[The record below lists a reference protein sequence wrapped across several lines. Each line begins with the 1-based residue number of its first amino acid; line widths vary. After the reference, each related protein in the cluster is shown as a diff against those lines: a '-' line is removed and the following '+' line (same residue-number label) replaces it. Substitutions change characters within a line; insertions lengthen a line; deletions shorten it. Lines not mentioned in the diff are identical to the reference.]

1 MKDQHNSSPSS
12 DSHADQEHWN
22 NAAEQAKFM
31 DESLWETV
39 ASVSDTATPAGDE
52 VPVADQWQPGTK
64 LGRYILQH
72 EIGRGGNSVVFR
84 AIRTQPVERTVAIKV
99 LFENTA
105 MQNNASRFDRER
117 LILSELDHPGIAKIL
132 EANTTDTGLHY
143 LVMPLIDG
151 VTIDHYVE
159 QNHCDAKQI
168 ATLLLSVTRAIEH
181 AHQRHIVHRDL
192 TPSNILVT
200 KSTQTIV
207 TDFGIARWS
216 NANAPRTISGIVLG
230 TPGYLAPEQ
239 CSTDSNDAFQPTID
253 VYGLGATLYR
263 LLTGR
268 PPFRESSL
276 IDTLTA
282 LQRNQVVP
290 IRQLAPS
297 VPADLEV
304 ICLKCLSKDPA
315 DRYRTVGELGDDLQ
329 RFARGISVQARHL
342 SRTRRLTEWVR
353 LNRTVTAL
361 SAALLLTGLIALAG
375 ITILWQSAAKRY
387 IQAEENL
394 DVAHNGLNAL
404 FVPLNHLAA
413 NIQDPEEKAMVLEK
427 TVDLYELVLQ
437 RRPDDEALLDQ
448 FATTLHQWTMMLNAS
463 GQQERARDSETR
475 ALAVFRQLSERHPDN
490 AQYHFDLFH
499 VLFQLHSLQVDG
511 TLEPAKDEMLQALR
525 LRPGDADFLDAA
537 ASITLVQ
544 AQQSEGNV
552 EEFLAEARRYLEQ
565 IPPEAIKEK
574 PQRMRHFGT
583 IAEIEAN
590 HYERQHDLPNALASI
605 AKAST
610 VFAALAGQQPNVPA
624 FQIDHVRSRCR
635 EARILAE
642 LDQRE
647 KAVHVISQALADA
660 KRVAGEFPIYQSHAD
675 VCQNLIEQLAQQNS
689 EATTE

>member
-1 MKDQHNSSPSS
+1 MKDQPNSSPSS
-12 DSHADQEHWN
+12 DIHADQERWN
-22 NAAEQAKFM
+22 SAAERAKFL

-39 ASVSDTATPAGDE
+39 ASVSDTATPVRDE
-52 VPVADQWQPGTK
+52 VPIADQWQPGTR

-99 LFENTA
+99 LFENTT

-159 QNHCDAKQI
+159 QNHRDAKQV

-200 KSTQTIV
+200 AAGQTVV
-207 TDFGIARWS
+207 TDFGIARWT
-216 NANAPRTISGIVLG
+216 NTNVPRTISGIVLG

-239 CSTDSNDAFQPTID
+239 CDSNSHDSFQPTID

-276 IDTLTA
+276 IETVAA

-290 IRQLAPS
+290 IRQLAPN
-297 VPADLEV
+297 VPVDLEV
-304 ICLKCLSKDPA
+304 ICLKCLSKQPA
-315 DRYRTVGELGDDLQ
+315 DRYQTVGELGDDLQ
-329 RFARGISVQARHL
+329 RFVHNIRVNARHL
-342 SRTRRLTEWVR
+342 SRIRRMTEWVR

-361 SAALLLTGLIALAG
+361 SAALLLTGLIALTG
-375 ITILWQSAAKRY
+375 MTILWQSAAKRY

-394 DVAHNGLNAL
+394 DVAHNGLNEL

-413 NIQDPEEKAMVLEK
+413 NVQDPEEKAMVLEK
-427 TVDLYELVLQ
+427 TVDVYELVLQ
-437 RRPDDEALLDQ
+437 RRPDDELLLDQ
-448 FATTLHQWTMMLNAS
+448 FATTLHQWSMMLNAS
-463 GQQERARDSETR
+463 GQKERACKSETQ
-475 ALAVFRQLSERHPDN
+475 ALAVFRKLSERHPDN

-499 VLFQLHSLQVDG
+499 VLFQLHSLQVEG
-511 TLEPAKDEMLQALR
+511 TLKPAKEEMLQALR

-544 AQQSEGNV
+544 AHQSEDNK
-552 EEFLAEARRYLEQ
+552 EEYLTEARRYLEQ
-565 IPPEAIKEK
+565 IPPEAIDEK

-583 IAEIEAN
+583 IAEIEADY
-590 HYERQHDLPNALASI
+590 YERQDDMPNALAAI
-605 AKAST
+605 AKASN
-610 VFAALAGQQPNVPA
+610 VFAALAAKQPNVPA
-624 FQIDHVRSRCR
+624 FQIDHVRSRWR
-635 EARILAE
+635 KARILAE

-647 KAVHVISQALADA
+647 KAMDVLSQALADA
-660 KRVAGEFPIYQSHAD
+660 KRVVGEFPIYQSHVD
-675 VCQNLIEQLAQQNS
+675 QCQYLLEQLTQQNA
-689 EATTE
+689 EATTK